1 MATVFN
7 GNVGVT
13 DNAPESTKLPAGTTA
28 QRPTTPAVGMVRYN
42 TDDGQFEFYD
52 GTEWKALA

>member
-28 QRPTTPAVGMVRYN
+28 QRPTTPEEGMIRFNAEEN
-42 TDDGQFEFYD
+42 TFEFYD
-52 GTEWKALA
+52 GTEWLSL